1 VAISKRLRYEVLRRD
16 NYTCRYCGARAPEVK
31 ITVDHVVPVA
41 LGGTDEPSNLAAA
54 CGDCNGGKTSSSPD
68 APLVAD
74 VAADALRWSQA
85 MTAAAGEMLAKAS
98 GGVDA
103 RAHFEHVWGRYG
115 SGPNRQPLPKDP
127 GWQNTVDNLLRA
139 GLPMATLEECVEVA
153 MGQRRVSAENVFRY
167 MCGVAWRK
175 VHELRE
181 RASELTQDA
190 PASDADDPG
199 RDEPDQDEFRDE
211 AIGDWCRLI
220 LNQRDP
226 GDVEKAARQ
235 NLEQAGDEEP
245 GGILWFVIHNL
256 EMDRA
261 ELYGSLRTLMEA
273 LPDEVGADLIR
284 EQEEYWLGR
293 RSNACGKYSL
303 LCWATTNAAEQLE
316 TDRAWRELDAMPADV
331 REAWMQRAREEWAE
345 LAEHLEESFYVR
357 EAAQLARKPAELEPA
372 GAEA

>member
-1 VAISKRLRYEVLRRD
+1 
-16 NYTCRYCGARAPEVK
+16 
-31 ITVDHVVPVA
+31 
-41 LGGTDEPSNLAAA
+41 
-54 CGDCNGGKTSSSPD
+54 
-68 APLVAD
+68 
-74 VAADALRWSQA
+74 
-85 MTAAAGEMLAKAS
+85 
-98 GGVDA
+98 
-103 RAHFEHVWGRYG
+103 
-115 SGPNRQPLPKDP
+115 
-127 GWQNTVDNLLRA
+127 
-139 GLPMATLEECVEVA
+139 
-153 MGQRRVSAENVFRY
+153 
-167 MCGVAWRK
+167 
-175 VHELRE
+175 
-181 RASELTQDA
+181 
-190 PASDADDPG
+190 
-199 RDEPDQDEFRDE
+199 
-211 AIGDWCRLI
+211 
-220 LNQRDP
+220 
-226 GDVEKAARQ
+226 
-235 NLEQAGDEEP
+235 
-245 GGILWFVIHNL
+245 LWFVIHNL